1 LRIAN
6 LRSIATLMEQTMAN
20 RRFSRTKGFLIYLAA
35 TAAVIAIHAI
45 AQHLDDS
52 AQDVPRTQTTAHRHV

>member
-1 LRIAN
+1 
-6 LRSIATLMEQTMAN
+6 MAN